1 MMIGGGGSAC
11 GRADHGI
18 AITEADYPQFK
29 YNGFSHLDF
38 GDESGEFPATSYALN
53 LWIR

>member
-18 AITEADYPQFK
+18 AITEADYPQF
-29 YNGFSHLDF
+29 GETFTRQDF
-38 GDESGEFPATSYALN
+38 GDESGQTPVTSYALN

>member
-1 MMIGGGGSAC
+1 MIGGGGGSC

-18 AITEADYPQFK
+18 AITEADSPNFHDTE
-29 YNGFSHLDF
+29 SRLDF
-38 GDESGEFPATSYALN
+38 GDEAHSAPATSYALN